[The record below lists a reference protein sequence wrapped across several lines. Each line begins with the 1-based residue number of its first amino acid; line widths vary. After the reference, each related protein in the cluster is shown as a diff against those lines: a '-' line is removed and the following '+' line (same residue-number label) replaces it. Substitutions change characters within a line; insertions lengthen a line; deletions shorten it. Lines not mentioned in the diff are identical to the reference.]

1 MRPFAALDE
10 SAPAGVALGVA
21 PGLQPERRPC
31 ARLVRPLADFDVA
44 SRLPCDALD
53 FPVPRLRSGR
63 SPGIGVA
70 GSGLAAGV
78 ISG

>member
-1 MRPFAALDE
+1 MRARRQV
-10 SAPAGVALGVA
+10 SRCVGVA
-21 PGLQPERRPC
+21 PGLQPERRPY
-31 ARLVRPLADFDVA
+31 ARLVRPLADLDVA
-44 SRLPCDALD
+44 SRLLGDALD
-53 FPVPRLRSGR
+53 VPVPRLRSGR